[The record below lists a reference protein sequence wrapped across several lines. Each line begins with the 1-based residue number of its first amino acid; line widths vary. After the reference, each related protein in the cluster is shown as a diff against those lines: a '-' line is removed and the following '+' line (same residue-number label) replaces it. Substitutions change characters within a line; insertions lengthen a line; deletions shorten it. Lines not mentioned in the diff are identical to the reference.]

1 MCDYT
6 RHAGEEFKRDFLGLS
21 QCPPLF
27 NAIDKLDKIQIYF
40 KCSGTIM
47 KKKVLPVICS
57 NCVTYL
63 MKRCE
68 T

>member
-6 RHAGEEFKRDFLGLS
+6 RHTGEEFKWDFLTLS
-21 QCPPLF
+21 QCSPLF
-27 NAIDKLDKIQIYF
+27 NAIDRLSKIQIYF
-40 KCSGTIM
+40 KCSITIV

-57 NCVTYL
+57 ICITYL
-63 MKRCE
+63 KRCE